1 MAAITAIEAGPTV
14 AGAFTAALTTLTS
27 SDTITFNP
35 GRKQLLV
42 VRNPTGGTLNLNID
56 GADGTTVNV
65 PGIGSV
71 NVASG
76 LTIAIPTL
84 EVRAV
89 VLSTIS
95 EYLKGVVTLT
105 GASGCIVQ
113 MFNL

>member
-1 MAAITAIEAGPTV
+1 MAAINAIEAGPTV
-14 AGAFTAALTTLTS
+14 AGPFTAALTTLTS
-27 SDTITFNP
+27 SDTITYNA

-71 NVASG
+71 SVASG

-105 GASGCIVQ
+105 GGTGCIVQ
-113 MFNL
+113 LFNL